1 MAPELLRTVLM
12 RLPPGWEERPLQRDL
27 GSLQVWVFVLG
38 MEPAQQH
45 HMGLVPAAQRR
56 PAKVGESRPWMPF
69 PRDHLPLRQAPF
81 AVAVMVAPQRQVDV
95 DRVAMGLQT
104 CR

>member
-1 MAPELLRTVLM
+1 
-12 RLPPGWEERPLQRDL
+12 
-27 GSLQVWVFVLG
+27 
-38 MEPAQQH
+38 MEPAQQP
-45 HMGLVPAAQRR
+45 HMGLVQVAQRQ
-56 PAKVGESRPWMPF
+56 PVKVGESWPWMPF

-81 AVAVMVAPQRQVDV
+81 AVAVMAVASSKEEAPQRQVDV